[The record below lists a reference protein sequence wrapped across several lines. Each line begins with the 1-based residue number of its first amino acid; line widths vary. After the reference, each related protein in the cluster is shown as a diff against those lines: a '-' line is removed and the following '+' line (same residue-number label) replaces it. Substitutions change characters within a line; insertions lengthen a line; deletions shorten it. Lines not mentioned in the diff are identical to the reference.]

1 MRYEVY
7 IHTNMANAYICWRV
21 DGTSYILR
29 TDLTR
34 TDGHFQVTSSDPEVS
49 EDTSEA
55 SDHDDDYCHGCET
68 GADCPDAH
76 SEACNKERGFT
87 TSFPFT

>member
-1 MRYEVY
+1 
-7 IHTNMANAYICWRV
+7 MANAYICWKV

-34 TDGHFQVTSSDPEVS
+34 TDGHFDVTSTDL
-49 EDTSEA
+49 DA
-55 SDHDDDYCHGCET
+55 SDSSEYEDDYCRGCET

-76 SEACNKERGFT
+76 SDACNKERGLTPTFT
-87 TSFPFT
+87 NTSN

>member
-1 MRYEVY
+1 
-7 IHTNMANAYICWRV
+7 MANSYICWKI

-34 TDGHFQVTSSDPEVS
+34 SDGHFDLTSTNLETSDSS
-49 EDTSEA
+49 E
-55 SDHDDDYCHGCET
+55 HDDYCRGCET

-76 SEACNKERGFT
+76 SDACNKERGLTPTFT
-87 TSFPFT
+87 NT